1 MVNVLESSPT
11 YVLGPVI
18 AKRSLGGAP
27 AWGAVLAVGG
37 LGAIAGGIVM
47 LRWKA
52 RRPLRIATIASFT
65 FALPMLALAAR
76 VPLWVIGA
84 SFFLSSVGS
93 AFFGTLWATTM
104 QREIPS
110 EMLSRLTAYDMFGSL
125 VFLPIGM
132 ALVGPVSNLIGEK
145 ATLVGSS
152 ALLVVLVGVTLLV
165 PSVWRLPAEST
176 LQVQIDSV
184 LDRAES

>member
-1 MVNVLESSPT
+1 
-11 YVLGPVI
+11 
-18 AKRSLGGAP
+18 
-27 AWGAVLAVGG
+27 
-37 LGAIAGGIVM
+37 M

-65 FALPMLALAAR
+65 FALPMLALAAQ

-110 EMLSRLTAYDMFGSL
+110 ELLSRLTAYDMFGSL

-132 ALVGPVSNLIGEK
+132 ALVGPISNLIGEK
-145 ATLVGSS
+145 LTLVGSS
-152 ALLVVLVGVTLLV
+152 ALLAVLVGATLLV
-165 PSVWRLPAEST
+165 PSVWRLPSEST
-176 LQVQIDSV
+176 LQVQTDSV
-184 LDRAES
+184 LDPSGP